1 MKTNLSFQSF
11 IGWVIQYNT
20 TRVVAVLLFFL
31 FSVTTSLASHYR
43 YGSISYKV
51 LGPVSADSCEIE
63 VTVTQAWEMCEIV
76 CHFPVPPSIGDP
88 SPVTSTLVL
97 ETAGGSFVSS
107 EGIVITVTSVNLA
120 EETYYG
126 TYTTTMTVL
135 CDSAYLLFY
144 EDCCR
149 ILEIANNSSFSFR
162 SETVVTPP
170 GGGNSS
176 PIATLPP
183 VVKLPKG
190 PMSMFPIPATD
201 PDSDPLFFRLA
212 TPEEAVSAG
221 APAGGNP
228 IGFSVSPTG
237 MATFI
242 TGPIPPLDTLHNAFI
257 AIEDTAGSKIIV
269 DFIIQLVDSSIAPM
283 FDFGVT
289 PHPAPCLTYYVGDTV
304 KITVK
309 AFDPEPGDI
318 VKIAAVGV
326 PLGATFSPTLPTPGG
341 NPDSTEMTWIL
352 GPGDVGVKVITFDA
366 SDTLGVTTLTS
377 VCISVIDTTPPPGG
391 GTMDSCVSDA
401 SWMLSTVTTVATANS
416 YPWPG
421 VGSYPSLATFTD
433 PVVVGQPYP
442 WEHLYTVPGSDVI
455 SALSG
460 VTYYLKTFELAD
472 HTDVNTRIRMFMDDD
487 VEIFINGHWL
497 ALEDGMGKVNWR
509 TVNHDILFKDDGT
522 VDNGH
527 MLGDP
532 FDYHAT
538 PDMDTVLK
546 TGMNTLVLA
555 IRNRTSK
562 PDKGGFSFRMDMDKG
577 GMPVLKK
584 APMIGGGLLADE
596 SGVITIYPNP
606 ASNWVNVVIDEKTN
620 IIDNNILLLDLNGKV
635 IQSYD
640 LQSHEA
646 QLNLDALASGVYIIR
661 VVSDSGAHSSKVFK
675 F

>member
-1 MKTNLSFQSF
+1 MNANLSRQSNK
-11 IGWVIQYNT
+11 GWALTANAIKAL
-20 TRVVAVLLFFL
+20 AVLVFFL

-43 YGSISYKV
+43 YGTINYKV
-51 LGPVSADSCEIE
+51 LGPVSPDSCEIE
-63 VTVTQAWEMCEIV
+63 VTVTQAWEMCETI
-76 CHFPVPPSIGDP
+76 CHFPIPPSIGDP
-88 SPVTSTLVL
+88 SPVTSDLIL
-97 ETAGGSFVSS
+97 ETAGGSFVSV

-126 TYTTTMTVL
+126 TYTTTMTVH
-135 CDSAYLLFY
+135 CDSAYLLYY

-149 ILEIANNSSFSFR
+149 IFDLANNSGAGFR
-162 SETVVTPP
+162 SETFVTPP
-170 GGGNSS
+170 AIGNSS

-190 PMSMFPIPATD
+190 AGSMFPIPATD
-201 PDSDPLFFRLA
+201 PDGDTLFYRLA
-212 TPEEAVSAG
+212 TPSEAIFPG
-221 APAGGNP
+221 AVGVGNP

-237 MATFI
+237 VATFI
-242 TGPIPPLDTLHNAFI
+242 TGGIPPMDTMHNAFV
-257 AIEDTAGSKIIV
+257 AIEDGKGSKVIV
-269 DFIIQLVDSSIAPM
+269 DFIIQLVDSSIAPE

-289 PHPAPCLTYYVGDTV
+289 PLPAPCLTYYVGDTV
-304 KITVK
+304 NLTIK

-326 PLGATFSPTLPTPGG
+326 PLGATFSPALPTPGG
-341 NPDSTEMTWIL
+341 NPDSTVMTWIL
-352 GPGDVGVKVITFDA
+352 GPADVGVKVITFDA
-366 SDTLGVTTLTS
+366 SDTSGVTTLTS
-377 VCISVIDTTPPPGG
+377 VCISVIDTTPIGG
-391 GTMDSCVSDA
+391 VGTLDSCVSDA
-401 SWMLSTVTTVATANS
+401 SWMLSTVTTVATSNS

-421 VGSYPSLATFTD
+421 VGSFPSLATFTD

-442 WEHLYTVPGSDVI
+442 WEHLYTVPGSEVI
-455 SALSG
+455 SSLSG

-509 TVNHDILFKDDGT
+509 TANHDILFKDDGT

-532 FDYHAT
+532 FDHHAT

-562 PDKGGFSFRMDMDKG
+562 PDKGGFSFRMDMDKDG
-577 GMPVLKK
+577 LPVLKK
-584 APMIGGGLLADE
+584 ATVVNKTLSSNE
-596 SGVITIYPNP
+596 SNVIRVYPNP
-606 ASNWVNVVIDEKTN
+606 ASSWVNVVIDENATLG
-620 IIDNNILLLDLNGKV
+620 DNKLLLLDLSGKM
-635 IQSYD
+635 IESYD
-640 LQSHEA
+640 LQSHET
-646 QLNLDALASGVYIIR
+646 QLNLDALPSGVYIVRFI
-661 VVSDSGAHSSKVFK
+661 SDEDLHSSKIFK
-675 F
+675 Y